1 MARHTTEKELLTN
14 IKPFIGQHC
23 ETTATGTLLNQLG
36 ISLSEPMLFG
46 LGEGLGFIIW
56 NMRNMT
62 FPFIGGRIKTDLVT
76 KNISKNL
83 CLKLITK
90 ETSSKRKAWE
100 EIKKL
105 LDNNQAV
112 GLKLDCYYLEY
123 FSNPIHFAGHYVAI
137 IDYDDE
143 KAILVDTAQQGS
155 KVSTSLKSLEAA
167 RSAKGA
173 MSSKNLYYTIE
184 KDGDMAVLKDAVI
197 TAIQNNARTYLNP
210 PIKNLSYK
218 GIEKASDVIIKWY
231 DSSENIKGEFGTAVM
246 LMERAG
252 TGGAIFRNIYRDFL
266 KEAYELTENKF
277 IEHSYFKFSEI
288 ASDWSDIISLLERV
302 SETKKKSYV
311 LDASEIMKS
320 LARKEKEAMELL
332 INI

>member
-36 ISLSEPMLFG
+36 ISLSESMLFG

-100 EIKKL
+100 EVKKL
-105 LDNNQAV
+105 LDNNKAV

-173 MSSKNLYYTIE
+173 MSSKNLYFTIE

-231 DSSENIKGEFGTAVM
+231 DSSENIKEEFGTAVM

-288 ASDWSDIISLLERV
+288 ASDWSDIISLFERV